1 MWLIC
6 VGRCRIRN
14 MELTVGLLADRA
26 TGVAAK
32 KPTARP
38 SAARNS
44 YSSFWT
50 MRLRAEAGR
59 NDLGGDQRTDSGAR
73 L

>member
-1 MWLIC
+1 
-6 VGRCRIRN
+6 
-14 MELTVGLLADRA
+14 MELTAGLLADRT
-26 TGVAAK
+26 TGVAAKTAK